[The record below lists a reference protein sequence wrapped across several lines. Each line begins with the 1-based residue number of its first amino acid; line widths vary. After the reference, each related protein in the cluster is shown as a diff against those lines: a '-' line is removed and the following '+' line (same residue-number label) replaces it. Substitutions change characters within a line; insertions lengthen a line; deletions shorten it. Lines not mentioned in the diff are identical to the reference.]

1 MVEKLNAREFGAVFL
16 RQRQAVHDGYIMG
29 ATGQDPKKLSNWYFD
44 QYSGDQKKKA
54 LFWKANAQRVWDCQG
69 LAEGYINDMRGT
81 KINVRA
87 RDNYAS
93 WCGVKGSGK
102 IPNQYKMPGAAVFIH
117 NGSYISH
124 VGYLSEPL
132 DKSKPTG
139 DWWVIEARGVMY
151 GVVKTKLSARGWNRW
166 GLMTKYFIYDG
177 VPEAQEPELGDRI
190 LKKGMS
196 GGDVKAMQGALI
208 ALGYDCGKYG
218 ADGDFGAATEKAV
231 KAFQQDHGLTVD
243 GQFGPKSL
251 EALNHAT
258 PDDGEAVERPD
269 SGDGQVM
276 ITGETVNLR
285 LGPGTQYE
293 SVAIAR
299 KGDKL
304 QKAEENGWVPVIL
317 GGKAVWVS
325 PKYIKEG

>member
-1 MVEKLNAREFGAVFL
+1 MAEKLQAKAFANFL
-16 RQRQAVHDGYIMG
+16 SECAAAHDGYIMG
-29 ATGQDPKKLSNWYFD
+29 ALGQNPKKLSDWYFN
-44 QYSGDQKKKA
+44 QYSGEQKKKA
-54 LFWKANAQRVWDCQG
+54 LYWKDHAARVWDCQG
-69 LAEGYINDMRGT
+69 MAEGYINDRLGT

-87 RDNYAS
+87 RDNYAG
-93 WCGVKGSGK
+93 WCSPKGGGK
-102 IPNQYKMPGAAVFIH
+102 IPDKYKMPGAAVFIH

-151 GVVKTKLSARGWNRW
+151 GVVKSKLSARGWNRW

-190 LKKGMS
+190 LKTGMS

-218 ADGDFGAATEKAV
+218 ADGDFGSGTEKAV
-231 KAFQQDHGLTVD
+231 RAFQKDNGLAVD

-258 PDDGEAVERPD
+258 PDDGEAVEQPSA
-269 SGDGQVM
+269 SG
-276 ITGETVNLR
+276 TVKIQGGDCHLR
-285 LGPGTQYE
+285 LGPGTEYK
-293 SVAIAR
+293 SAGVA
-299 KGDKL
+299 KEGSSLDSP
-304 QKAEENGWVPVIL
+304 ETTGWVPIKNGDRVL
-317 GGKAVWVS
+317 WAS
-325 PKYIKEG
+325 AQYAKEG